1 MEKTITAI
9 TPQKKNSRRVN
20 IFLDG
25 EFAFGISNTVAAWL
39 RVGQKLDEKKVD
51 DLISRDERE
60 VAFQRAMHYSG
71 YRMRSEKEME
81 DKLTSY
87 GYGVDVISDVMT
99 RLRSLSVID
108 DQAFACSWVENRVSF
123 HPRSKRQIAY
133 ELRHKGIADEIITS
147 VLSNTADE
155 NQLAYRIGMKY
166 ASRLKDADWEIYRK
180 KLGSYLMRK
189 GFSYEIVKAVTA
201 QIWEEHGNTN

>member
-1 MEKTITAI
+1 
-9 TPQKKNSRRVN
+9 
-20 IFLDG
+20 
-25 EFAFGISNTVAAWL
+25 
-39 RVGQKLDEKKVD
+39 
-51 DLISRDERE
+51 
-60 VAFQRAMHYSG
+60 
-71 YRMRSEKEME
+71 
-81 DKLTSY
+81 
-87 GYGVDVISDVMT
+87 MT

-108 DQAFACSWVENRVSF
+108 DQAFARSWVENRVSF